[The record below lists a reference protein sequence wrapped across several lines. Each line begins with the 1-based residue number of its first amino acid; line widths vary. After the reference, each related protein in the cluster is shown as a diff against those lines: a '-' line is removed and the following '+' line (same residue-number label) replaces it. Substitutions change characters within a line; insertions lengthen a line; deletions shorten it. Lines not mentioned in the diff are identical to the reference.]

1 MNVSEAI
8 LSRHSIRAFLDTP
21 VDRAVLEEILGIA
34 RYAPTGGNLQP
45 WHVYAVAGKCRD
57 RLVAA
62 VAAKL
67 PASPLGM
74 EPEYHVYPPKLQEP
88 YRSRRYKLGEDMYA
102 TIQVAREDRAAR
114 LRQFARNWEFFG
126 APVGLFFT
134 LDRNM
139 EPGQWADVGMFMQN
153 VMLLARERGLDTC
166 AQESWA
172 SWHELVRAELA
183 IPDEQILFCG
193 MALGYAD
200 PGNPINGLRA
210 DRQELAE
217 FAHFHGFDAGT

>member
-1 MNVSEAI
+1 MRVSEAI
-8 LSRHSIRAFLDTP
+8 LSRHSIRAFLEKP
-21 VDRAVLEEILGIA
+21 VARAVVEEILEIA

-45 WHVYAVAGKCRD
+45 WHVYVVAGESRD
-57 RLVAA
+57 RLISNVAA
-62 VAAKL
+62 RL
-67 PASPLGM
+67 PEHPLGRQ
-74 EPEYHVYPPKLQEP
+74 PEYHVYPSPLQEP

-102 TIQVAREDRAAR
+102 TIDVTREDKAGR
-114 LRQFARNWEFFG
+114 LSQFARNWEFFG

-139 EPGQWADVGMFMQN
+139 QQGQWADVGMFMQN

-172 SWHELVRAELA
+172 SWHEIVREELG

-200 PGNPINGLRA
+200 PEHPINSLRA
-210 DRQELAE
+210 ERESVAG
-217 FAHFHGFDAGT
+217 FARFFD

>member
-1 MNVSEAI
+1 MRVSKAI
-8 LSRHSIRAFLDTP
+8 LSRHSIRAFLEKP
-21 VDRAVLEEILGIA
+21 VARAVVEEILEIA

-45 WHVYAVAGKCRD
+45 WHVYVVAGESRD
-57 RLVAA
+57 RLISNVASR
-62 VAAKL
+62 L
-67 PASPLGM
+67 PEHPLGRQ
-74 EPEYHVYPPKLQEP
+74 PEYHVYPSPLQEP

-102 TIQVAREDRAAR
+102 TIDVDREDRAGR
-114 LRQFARNWEFFG
+114 LSQFARNWEFFG

-139 EPGQWADVGMFMQN
+139 QQGQWADVGMFMQN
-153 VMLLARERGLDTC
+153 IMLLARERGLDTC

-172 SWHELVRAELA
+172 SWHEIVREELG

-200 PGNPINGLRA
+200 QAHPINSLRA
-210 DRQELAE
+210 ERAGLA
-217 FAHFHGFDAGT
+217 AYASFHGC

>member
-1 MNVSEAI
+1 MKVSEAI
-8 LSRHSIRAFLDTP
+8 LSRHSIRAFLDKP
-21 VDRAVLEEILGIA
+21 VARTVVEEILEIA

-45 WHVYAVAGKCRD
+45 WHVYVAAGASRD
-57 RLVAA
+57 RLIGRVAA
-62 VAAKL
+62 GL
-67 PASPLGM
+67 PDHPLGGQ
-74 EPEYHVYPPKLQEP
+74 PEYHVYPSPLQEP
-88 YRSRRYKLGEDMYA
+88 YRSRRYKLGEDMYS
-102 TIQVAREDRAAR
+102 TIDVDREDKPGR

-139 EPGQWADVGMFMQN
+139 QEGQWADVGMFMQN
-153 VMLLARERGLDTC
+153 IMLLARERGLDTC

-172 SWHELVRAELA
+172 SWHEIVREELG

-200 PGNPINGLRA
+200 PEHPINSLRA
-210 DRQELAE
+210 ERESVAG
-217 FAHFHGFDAGT
+217 FARFFD

>member
-1 MNVSEAI
+1 MRVSEAI
-8 LSRHSIRAFLDTP
+8 LSRHSIRAFLDKP
-21 VDRAVLEEILGIA
+21 VARNQVEEILEIA

-45 WHVYAVAGKCRD
+45 WHVY
-57 RLVAA
+57 VAA
-62 VAAKL
+62 GESRARLISKVAAEL
-67 PASPLGM
+67 PRHPLGRQ
-74 EPEYHVYPPKLQEP
+74 PEYHVYPSPLQEP

-102 TIQVAREDRAAR
+102 TIDVTREDKAGR
-114 LRQFARNWEFFG
+114 LSQFARNWEFFG

-139 EPGQWADVGMFMQN
+139 QQGQWADVGMFMQN
-153 VMLLARERGLDTC
+153 IMLLAREHGLDTC

-172 SWHELVRAELA
+172 SWHEIVREELG

-200 PGNPINGLRA
+200 HEHPINSLRA
-210 DRQELAE
+210 ERAGLADY
-217 FAHFHGFDAGT
+217 ASFHGC

>member
-1 MNVSEAI
+1 MRVSEAI
-8 LSRHSIRAFLDTP
+8 LSRHSIRAFLDKP
-21 VDRAVLEEILGIA
+21 VARNQVEEILEIA

-45 WHVYAVAGKCRD
+45 WRVYVAAGESRD
-57 RLVAA
+57 RLISKVAA
-62 VAAKL
+62 EL
-67 PASPLGM
+67 PNHPLGRQ
-74 EPEYHVYPPKLQEP
+74 PEYDVYPSPLQEP

-102 TIQVAREDRAAR
+102 TIDVDREDRAGR
-114 LRQFARNWEFFG
+114 LSQFARNWEFFG

-139 EPGQWADVGMFMQN
+139 QQGQWADVGMFMQN
-153 VMLLARERGLDTC
+153 IMLLARERGLDTC

-172 SWHELVRAELA
+172 SWHEIVREELG

-200 PGNPINGLRA
+200 QAHPINSLRA
-210 DRQELAE
+210 ERAGLADY
-217 FAHFHGFDAGT
+217 ASFHGC

>member
-8 LSRHSIRAFLDTP
+8 RSRHSIRAFLDTP
-21 VDRAVLEEILGIA
+21 VPISLVKELLDIA

-45 WHVYAVAGKCRD
+45 WHVYAVAGSVRD
-57 RLVAA
+57 RLVAR
-62 VAAKL
+62 VAASL
-67 PASPLGM
+67 PGNPLGK
-74 EPEYHVYPPKLQEP
+74 EPEYRIYPSGLEEP
-88 YRSRRYKLGEDMYA
+88 YRSRRFKLGEDMYA
-102 TIQVAREDRAAR
+102 TINVPRHDREGR

-134 LDRNM
+134 LDRTM

-172 SWHELVRAELA
+172 SWHQLVKEELG
-183 IPDEQILFCG
+183 IPHEQILFCG

-200 PGNPINGLRA
+200 MDHPINRLRA
-210 DRQELAE
+210 DRDELAA
-217 FAHFHGFDAGT
+217 FASFHGF